1 MADFIDQAKH
11 KAEELIGAA
20 RGEIGYIPDNDG
32 VITELVSDNGI
43 VVGTRVQV
51 IAAAES
57 QTDDARTQ
65 IGSVIEDFA
74 DAVIVP
80 SGTGREWAPAKRWA
94 IALDDGR
101 LVFAAEG
108 GLKLA

>member
-1 MADFIDQAKH
+1 M
-11 KAEELIGAA
+11 AEELIGEA
-20 RGEIGYIPDNDG
+20 RGTIGHTPDTDD
-32 VITELVSDNGI
+32 ILTKLVSGNAI

-51 IAAAES
+51 ISASES
-57 QTDDARTQ
+57 PSDNAKTQ
-65 IGSVIEDFA
+65 IGVVVEDFA

-80 SGTGREWAPAKRWA
+80 SEIGREWAPAKRWA